1 MIHSAISRYLAKT
14 SAQAK
19 RRTMSDAAL
28 IGWTLFIGI
37 VFVAPAVAMLSWVVC
52 LPPIPGLS

>member
-1 MIHSAISRYLAKT
+1 MIHSAISRYLART
-14 SAQAK
+14 EAQAK

-28 IGWTLFIGI
+28 IGWTLFIGF
-37 VFVAPAVAMLSWVVC
+37 VFVAPAIAALSWVIY